1 MMDRRAFLTLA
12 GGLGLSLTLPP
23 PALAA
28 LDKRGFALLTGIND
42 YSGAFPSLQGAVSD
56 LDLMEELLQ
65 RRYGLAQGD
74 ILRLGNGAATV
85 EQWESAFQT
94 HLLEQ
99 AQAGDR
105 VTLHFSG
112 YGAATDSGLT
122 LKLADGDLPL
132 ARLQALVQR
141 LQTDAVTV
149 ILDCGFTP
157 YPEDWA
163 GNFRCRNPKGAALET
178 PPPLPKPPKGAW
190 LWGAP
195 PGQLAAEW
203 QGPGW
208 QAGFFT
214 YALTQTLW
222 QTEAPQRLT
231 FVFNRL
237 GDEMIPALGD
247 RQRPLFQGVK
257 FPLTGVNPG
266 AGAGQVRQQLDGQS
280 LSLTLPGALPDLQI
294 QGLAHSL
301 YRLGETGVEI
311 TEQNGRRYK
320 GLALGPLDPNLEG
333 TPVQESARVLPQN
346 LGLTVALGEN
356 LERIERVDATGVL
369 ESVEAVTRVINSGEG
384 PADCVLAK
392 SAAGGY
398 VLLSAGG
405 VAFPQGGAAKS
416 SAIKAALGELP
427 RCLNT
432 LLALKLLRLTRN
444 EATSTLGVAAT
455 LERLLPTGAQPLSQ
469 RRANPSAPTPANLDA
484 LPRLA
489 PGDRLQIRWQNTGAV
504 PLYCLLAGL
513 TQKGKFLV
521 FLGSGEPLASPTA
534 ATLPGAFPWP
544 ISRSPGWGELFLI
557 LSAAPFANCRQKSGV
572 PGEIQELVDPLG
584 WARSLLTDL
593 AQTPPPLSFTPAPE
607 SWALNL
613 AGWATLAWVY
623 QVLAEPLK

>member
-12 GGLGLSLTLPP
+12 GGLGFSLTFPP

-28 LDKRGFALLTGIND
+28 PQKRSLALLTGIND
-42 YSGAFPSLQGAVSD
+42 YGGAFPPLQGAVSD
-56 LDLMEELLQ
+56 LDLIEELLQ
-65 RRYGLAQGD
+65 YRYGFAAGD
-74 ILRLGNGAATV
+74 ILRLENRAATV
-85 EQWESAFQT
+85 EQWESAFVE
-94 HLLEQ
+94 HLLGQ
-99 AQAGDR
+99 SQPGDR
-105 VTLHFSG
+105 VMIHFSG

-122 LKLADGDLPL
+122 LKLSDGDLPL
-132 ARLQALVQR
+132 SRLQALVQS
-141 LQTDAVTV
+141 LKTDAVTV

-157 YPEDWA
+157 YPGDWA
-163 GNFRCRNPKGAALET
+163 GNLRCRNPKGSVLET
-178 PPPLPKPPKGAW
+178 PPPLPKASKGAW

-195 PGQLAAEW
+195 AGQLATEW

-214 YALTQTLW
+214 YALTQILW
-222 QTEAPQRLT
+222 QTAAPQRLT

-237 GDEMIPALGD
+237 GDEMIPALGE

-257 FPLTGVNPG
+257 FPLTGGNLG
-266 AGAGQVRQQLDGQS
+266 ASAGRVLEQLDSQSVS
-280 LSLTLPGALPDLQI
+280 LSLPGALPDLQI

-301 YRLGETGVEI
+301 YRLGETGLEI
-311 TEQNGRRYK
+311 SEQNGRRYK
-320 GLALGPLDPNLEG
+320 GFAQAPLGSNLEG
-333 TPVQESARVLPQN
+333 NPVQEVLRVLPQN
-346 LGLTVALGEN
+346 IRLTVALGEN

-392 SAAGGY
+392 SATGGY
-398 VLLSAGG
+398 ALLSAGG
-405 VAFPQGGAAKS
+405 AAFPQGGAAKS

-427 RCLNT
+427 RSLNT

-444 EATSTLGVAAT
+444 EATSALGVAAT
-455 LERLLPTGAQPLSQ
+455 LDRLLPTGAQPLSQ
-469 RRANPSAPTPANLDA
+469 RRASPSAPTPADLDA

-489 PGDRLQIRWQNTGAV
+489 PGDRLQIRWQNSGAV
-504 PLYCLLAGL
+504 PLYSLLVGL

-521 FLGSGEPLASPTA
+521 LPGPEEPAEPQT
-534 ATLPGAFPWP
+534 TQTFPGAFPWP
-544 ISRSPGWGELFLI
+544 VSRSPGWGELFFI
-557 LSAAPFANCRQKSGV
+557 LSAAPFTKCRQCLGV
-572 PGEIQELVDPLG
+572 NGEIQELSEPLV
-584 WARSLLTDL
+584 WARALLADL
-593 AQTPPPLSFTPAPE
+593 AQTPPPLSLTPAPE